1 MHHIAYIVSDQHSRW
16 SNHSQLEV
24 HYSRLAIRS
33 PNHDHR
39 REGKGT
45 ATLEQPACWASCS
58 NILAASSNAFTL
70 CDLVTLTF
78 WPNINWLVRYRDG
91 LSLSQ
96 VWRFYFSRFSF
107 IMWTDRQ
114 TDRITDRQTDR
125 QTESQTESQRQIN
138 AILTWLLSAWVI
150 IALQTD
156 YVVSNSIHDHIG
168 HNHNSSQQ
176 KW

>member
-91 LSLSQ
+91 LSLCQ

-114 TDRITDRQTDR
+114 TDRQTDR
-125 QTESQTESQRQIN
+125 ITVRITEADQRYTHVIT
-138 AILTWLLSAWVI
+138 IGWVI
-150 IALQTD
+150 ITLQTD